1 MQLNYNHEVNS
12 SQHIRV
18 EIQFL
23 RAVAVTLVVL
33 SHIRIGAFSGGFVG
47 VDMFFVVSGFV
58 IGLTMIREQTTTS
71 KVSIRRFFERR
82 FFRIFPPLSFMI
94 VLTSVYAYWFIPFT
108 KAQDFFIQQARAAL
122 FSYGN
127 FFFMFRKLDYFVQS
141 GDITFFLHTWSL
153 GVEEQFYVALPMV
166 LGVIA
171 LLGRRHVGERRI
183 ALWAIAFT
191 VLGAASAV
199 LMIGASKEQYGWFD
213 PGFRP
218 GFLFYSP
225 FTRAWEFFLG
235 LLIAI
240 AVSRYERGQTYL
252 GKVVRTA
259 MSVIAIAILA
269 YVMVT
274 RVDGNGSQIDAS
286 AMAALATGLFI
297 FSLPNSLLFAPR
309 FYGLTVFQ
317 AIGNA
322 SYSIYLWHWIGVS
335 IALDLITPTRTVHLV
350 AMVSGFMVVAA
361 FSYRFV
367 EQPFRA
373 LRTST
378 TRRKIVAAV
387 ALIAVP
393 ASMLYALDVTK
404 LQARETYGNVYT
416 STELSGCDFI
426 FDLCEVGDKNAERHI
441 VLYGDSHVYQ
451 VLPLFVELTQS
462 ASVRITTCVMTCR
475 EQYESSIADN
485 TFPGGN
491 VDLLVNSFKT
501 NSLALDRTQRLDLAR
516 MFSEFALA
524 RGAEHLIILDNPYSA
539 ESKAPRRIRLP
550 QYDPLSRAEQDAVA
564 DPITQDWKND
574 TSPSTYFYDP
584 FTVLCDDVECPITH
598 KGKVL
603 YLDNNHLSMTGV
615 RFIEPSLMQMVNE
628 ILAR

>member
-108 KAQDFFIQQARAAL
+108 KAQDFFIQQARAVL

-297 FSLPNSLLFAPR
+297 FSLPNSLLSAPR

-335 IALDLITPTRTVHLV
+335 IALDILAPTRTIHLV
-350 AMVSGFMVVAA
+350 VMVSGFMVVAA
-361 FSYRFV
+361 FSYRYV

-373 LRTST
+373 LRNST

-387 ALIAVP
+387 ALIAIP
-393 ASMLYALDVTK
+393 ASMLYVLDVTK

-416 STELSGCDFI
+416 STEMSVCFE
-426 FDLCEVGDKNAERHI
+426 FCQVGERNADVHI
-441 VLYGDSHVYQ
+441 MLYGDSHVYQ
-451 VLPLFVELTQS
+451 LLPLFVELTQKS
-462 ASVRITTCVMTCR
+462 SVRVTSCVMNCR

-485 TFPGGN
+485 SFPEGN
-491 VDLLVNSFKT
+491 FDLLINSFKT
-501 NSLALDRTQRLDLAR
+501 NDSSLSRATRLDLAR
-516 MFSEFALA
+516 MFSEFAVA
-524 RGAEHLIILDNPYSA
+524 RGAEHLIILDNPFFS